1 MAPTNRL
8 IEARRAE
15 LRAEAEAGKRREAK
29 AKPEANRRGPR
40 TERPKTRP
48 KAKA

>member
-29 AKPEANRRGPR
+29 ATADTNRRGPR
-40 TERPKTRP
+40 SERPKARP
-48 KAKA
+48 KSKA